1 MQIPETDNI
10 HFQYAFKTGYRL
22 ALEGKT
28 MASMPSAV
36 RRDFDMRDYFQRGWE
51 QGHQD
56 VSEGLLNSV
65 QTCWK
70 CRFLW
75 GGVMVLGGVAT
86 AYSIIYSYE
95 KEQAQLAQQ
104 SQVQRDQ
111 QVTLNATAP
120 HEVKLSVLSPQQR
133 EDLQA
138 NLAEQANLPKP
149 LPPLTPVINS
159 PIKIITSQL
168 SAQIKDGKP
177 VDTLSDTVPKY
188 IRTLNFFT
196 QIKASKPQTLYHRW
210 RFNNQYISTV
220 PFTTEPPQSPLISS
234 QKMSS
239 AWQGRWDV
247 EVLNAEHDIIY
258 RKTFIYGRQK

>member
-28 MASMPSAV
+28 VTNMPGAI

-56 VSEGLLNSV
+56 VSEGLLNNA

-75 GGVMVLGGVAT
+75 GAVMILGGAAT

-104 SQVQRDQ
+104 HQSQRDLT
-111 QVTLNATAP
+111 TLKHAP
-120 HEVKLSVLSPQQR
+120 AKDVKLSVLSSQQR

-138 NLAEQANLPKP
+138 NLIEQANRPKP
-149 LPPLTPVINS
+149 LPSLTPVVGS
-159 PIKIITSQL
+159 PVNIITAQLTSQV
-168 SAQIKDGKP
+168 KDNKP
-177 VDTLSDTVPKY
+177 VDELSSVVPKY

-196 QIKASKPQTLYHRW
+196 QLESTETQTFYHRW
-210 RFNNQYISTV
+210 RVNNQYRSTV
-220 PFTTEPPQSPLISS
+220 PFTVKSSKNIQISS

-239 AWQGRWDV
+239 AWQGRWDI
-247 EVLNAEHDIIY
+247 EILNAKHDIIY
-258 RKTFIYGRQK
+258 RKTFIYGKEQ

>member
-28 MASMPSAV
+28 MANMPSAV
-36 RRDFDMRDYFQRGWE
+36 RRDFEMRDYFQRGWE

-65 QTCWK
+65 KTCWK

-75 GGVMVLGGVAT
+75 GAVMVLGGVAT

-95 KEQAQLAQQ
+95 KEQAQIAQQ
-104 SQVQRDQ
+104 SQLQRDQ
-111 QVTLNATAP
+111 ATSSTAASD
-120 HEVKLSVLSPQQR
+120 EVKLSVLSPQQR
-133 EDLQA
+133 MDLQA

-149 LPPLTPVINS
+149 LPPLTPVIDS
-159 PIKIITSQL
+159 PINITTSQL
-168 SAQIKDGKP
+168 SAQIKDNKS
-177 VDTLSDTVPKY
+177 VNTLSDHVPKY
-188 IRTLNFFT
+188 IRTLHFLT
-196 QIKASKPQTLYHRW
+196 QIEHANPQTIYHRW
-210 RFNNQYISTV
+210 RFNNQYLSTQSFTIEPPKSTLIST
-220 PFTTEPPQSPLISS
+220 

-239 AWQGRWDV
+239 AWQGRWDI
-247 EVLNAEHDIIY
+247 EVLNSEHDIIS
-258 RKTFIYGRQK
+258 RKTFIYGKQK